1 MVIKTASISILFTE
15 ANFGPGLPSGSKGNI
30 NIEVGSPNQ
39 LNKKK
44 EREKRM
50 TYLLTIVAKSD
61 KTSDSLASGTFLA

>member
-1 MVIKTASISILFTE
+1 MTERNEWQVLLVIKTASISILFTE

-44 EREKRM
+44 KNEKREWH
-50 TYLLTIVAKSD
+50 TC
-61 KTSDSLASGTFLA
+61 